1 MTNNDPTIQ
10 TMLFLD
16 GRCDEALD
24 FYKTALGAEVI
35 MLMRNK
41 DNPEP
46 AAEGCP
52 NMPADKVMHAQF
64 RIGNTVVMACD
75 GRCGGKPVF
84 EGFGLTLNVI
94 RRIVRGRRGDDAA
107 GEDLF
112 LTPFRH
118 GDRPIRRLVDDPH
131 DAPRL
136 GSKPSTHPTTNTND
150 EHI

>member
-84 EGFGLTLNVI
+84 EGFGLTLNVPTEVDADTSFAALSEGGAVMMPLAKTFFSPRFGMVTDQFGVWWMI
-94 RRIVRGRRGDDAA
+94 RTTPRG
-107 GEDLF
+107 
-112 LTPFRH
+112 
-118 GDRPIRRLVDDPH
+118 
-131 DAPRL
+131 
-136 GSKPSTHPTTNTND
+136 
-150 EHI
+150 